1 MELNKEELK
10 SFTKCISSVIGY
22 PHNDVSEVYNSMPD
36 DIKKGGKKWGMD
48 DHIWKS
54 IAIEWLKNNREKVLS
69 IINKPNQSNMETK
82 QEETNTEVNSETN
95 KNIIEDV
102 QEFCVEWEK
111 RNNLSYPL
119 EMHWTRLEVNKMLN
133 DYKLQFA

>member
-1 MELNKEELK
+1 MKLNKEQLK
-10 SFTKCISSVIGY
+10 SFSKCISSLIEY
-22 PHNDVSEVYNSMPD
+22 RESDVNEVYKLMPD
-36 DIKKGGKKWGMD
+36 DIKRGGVKWGLE

-54 IAIEWLKNNREKVLS
+54 IAIKWLKNNKEEVLS
-69 IINKPNQSNMETK
+69 IMNKSNQKDMET
-82 QEETNTEVNSETN
+82 EPNTDTNTKLN

-119 EMHWTRLEVNKMLN
+119 EMNWTRLEVNKMLN
-133 DYKLQFA
+133 DYKLQFY

>member
-1 MELNKEELK
+1 MELNKEQLK
-10 SFTKCISSVIGY
+10 SFIKCISSAIGY
-22 PHNDVSEVYNSMPD
+22 AHNDVNSVNEVYNMMPE
-36 DIKKGGKKWGMD
+36 DIKNGCIKWGID

-82 QEETNTEVNSETN
+82 QEETNTESN
-95 KNIIEDV
+95 KSIIEDV

-119 EMHWTRLEVNKMLN
+119 EMNWTRLEVNKMLN
-133 DYKLQFA
+133 DYKLQFV